1 MIWRFTVLP
10 SSRWSSPVRVW
21 LILLGLFDH
30 EDGGSMIFWNIGDD
44 FPDDTVLHPGTDS
57 IVILLGI
64 LETPLCV
71 WYKLTAWR
79 NPLWSQSSVNTEV
92 PVLGYRDDVL
102 CCLLLHVYAI
112 QEEDILGLL
121 QQRRWR
127 QQVPLK
133 EQLTIYRLK
142 WLCILQEFNLHMYTH
157 TSQFKL
163 YYASLV
169 KSKLFFMKKRTQDSN
184 LQECYGRHNVPKTWL
199 NFSNATET
207 L

>member
-1 MIWRFTVLP
+1 M
-10 SSRWSSPVRVW
+10 
-21 LILLGLFDH
+21 
-30 EDGGSMIFWNIGDD
+30 
-44 FPDDTVLHPGTDS
+44 
-57 IVILLGI
+57 ILLGI

-79 NPLWSQSSVNTEV
+79 NPQSVISVLSEHSSASAR
-92 PVLGYRDDVL
+92 LQDDVL
-102 CCLLLHVYAI
+102 CCLLLHVCAI

-121 QQRRWR
+121 EQRRWR

-133 EQLTIYRLK
+133 EQLTIYQQKL
-142 WLCILQEFNLHMYTH
+142 LCILQEFNLHMYTH

-163 YYASLV
+163 YYANLV

-184 LQECYGRHNVPKTWL
+184 LQGCYGRHNVPKTWL